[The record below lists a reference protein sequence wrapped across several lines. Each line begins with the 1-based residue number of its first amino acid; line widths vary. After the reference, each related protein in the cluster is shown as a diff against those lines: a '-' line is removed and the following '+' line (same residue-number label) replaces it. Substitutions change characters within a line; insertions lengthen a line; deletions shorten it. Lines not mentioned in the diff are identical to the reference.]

1 MSTVSSSTVSE
12 SGVTYD
18 AVFTDQTDNSTLSA
32 TDFLSLIVTELSNQ
46 DFTNTTDTTD
56 MVNQLAQFSMV
67 SSMQELSAYSKS
79 NYAMSLLG
87 KTLTATRYATDGTE
101 TVTDTCDKVSLVD
114 DEYVVYIGGK
124 SFSLSQ
130 IMQVEPASSSS
141 SSSDTTTTESAVTPT
156 NFSIEADNV
165 TDSTASISWEVPTED
180 DAVAADLTYTVYYT
194 PYDSDNAFDTVAEV
208 TAGTMGSEED
218 QTSTTAALEDL
229 DPATSYS
236 VNVVVTD
243 GNGVQS
249 VYDPVIFKTKTA

>member
-1 MSTVSSSTVSE
+1 MSTVNSSTVSE
-12 SGVTYD
+12 SGVTYN
-18 AVFTDQTDNSTLSA
+18 AVFTDETDNSTLSA

-130 IMQVEPASSSS
+130 IMQIEPASSSS
-141 SSSDTTTTESAVTPT
+141 SDTNTTTESEVTPT
-156 NFSIEADNV
+156 NFSIEAEDV
-165 TDSTASISWEVPTED
+165 TDSAASISWEVPTED

-194 PYDSDNAFDTVAEV
+194 PYDSEDTFDTVAEV
-208 TAGTMGSEED
+208 TAGTMGGEED
-218 QTSTTAALEDL
+218 QTSTTAELEDL
-229 DPATSYS
+229 DAGTSYY

-249 VYDPVIFKTKTA
+249 VYEPVIFKTKIA